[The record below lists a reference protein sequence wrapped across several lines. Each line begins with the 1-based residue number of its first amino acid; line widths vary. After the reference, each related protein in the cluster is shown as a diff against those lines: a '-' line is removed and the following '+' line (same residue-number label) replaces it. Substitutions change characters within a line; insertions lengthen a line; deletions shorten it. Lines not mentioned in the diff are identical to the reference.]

1 MGPSWTLMETTSSST
16 QAPSAA
22 DPAATLAEELPGLY
36 RMILER
42 VAELELL
49 GDRSDAAR
57 IRMSATEA
65 YSGSWDEGGRARLVT
80 LINRA
85 DRVIAGH
92 AQPRGFALRRRSVP
106 AR

>member
-1 MGPSWTLMETTSSST
+1 METRTSPT
-16 QAPSAA
+16 QSPAA
-22 DPAATLAEELPGLY
+22 DVAATPAEELPGLY
-36 RMILER
+36 RTILER

-49 GDRSDAAR
+49 GDRSEAAR
-57 IRMSATEA
+57 VRMSATEA
-65 YSGSWDEGGRARLVT
+65 YSGSWDEGGRVRLVA

-85 DRVIAGH
+85 DRAIAGH